1 MNLLT
6 FSFHRAVWFWFKN
19 KVRNRIRIEEINI
32 FPMGSLQGAVMQKGG
47 DNTKKRTQSLF

>member
-1 MNLLT
+1 MLT
-6 FSFHRAVWFWFKN
+6 FSFHWAARFWFKN
-19 KVRNRIRIEEINI
+19 KVRNRNRIEEINI